1 MIITNHIKLNIPEII
16 AVSHGK
22 SIVTGYCQ
30 AASLHG
36 ATDLCLPC
44 LMFRAVPLQ
53 SIVACQS
60 VVGSGHGDRLL
71 SGGITSQTK
80 IIAKIILAHANSVVE
95 TVSKNAMLSNLCF

>member
-1 MIITNHIKLNIPEII
+1 MSITNHIELYIPEIV
-16 AVSHGK
+16 AVSHRE
-22 SIVTGYCQ
+22 SIVTMYSQ